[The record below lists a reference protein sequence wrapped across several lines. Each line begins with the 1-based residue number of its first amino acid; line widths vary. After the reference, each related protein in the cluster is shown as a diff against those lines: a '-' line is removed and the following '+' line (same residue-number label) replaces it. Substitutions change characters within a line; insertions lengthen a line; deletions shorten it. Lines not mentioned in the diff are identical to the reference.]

1 MIKIY
6 DTMQYI
12 NNYNFRINQAPTI
25 ATSVHYDLQTT
36 EVFSNFEHK

>member
-25 ATSVHYDLQTT
+25 ATSVHYDLQTIG
-36 EVFSNFEHK
+36 SLKL